1 MSRSLVEEFPP
12 HLLTLEFLT
21 GDQLR
26 NLFGLAD
33 RIRHQELSLCERKRL
48 GMIFEKPSTRT
59 RVSFEVAMEQLG
71 GHAVYL
77 SKDDIQLAR
86 GESIPDTSRTLS
98 RYVDGMIC
106 RTFGHDRVESLAE
119 YASVP
124 VINALTDFAHP
135 CQALADYYTII
146 RQTDETQPHLV
157 YLGDGNNVCHSLMVG
172 SWLLDLPLTISAPD
186 GYEPDETLFESLL
199 DRGAPI
205 QQVTAPEQAVE
216 GAQFVYT
223 DVWTSMGDE
232 EEADRRQTDFQSYQV
247 NEDLLDRAADDVGV
261 LHCLPAHRGEEITD
275 AVMDGPHSLVFDQ
288 AENRLH
294 IQKALLAIMMGS
306 GDELNDV
313 LD

>member
-1 MSRSLVEEFPP
+1 MSRSFVQDFPP

-21 GDQLR
+21 GDQIQD
-26 NLFGLAD
+26 LFRLAD
-33 RIRHQELSLCERKRL
+33 RIRHQELSLCERQRL

-98 RYVDGMIC
+98 RYVDGLIC

-135 CQALADYYTII
+135 CQALADYYTIF
-146 RQTDETQPHLV
+146 RQSKLDNPTLV

-186 GYEPDETLFESLL
+186 GYEPDETLFESLV

-205 QQVTAPEQAVE
+205 HQVTEPDQAVE

-232 EEADRRQTDFQSYQV
+232 EEADRRHTDFQSYQV
-247 NEDLLDRAADDVGV
+247 NEDLLERAGDDVGV

-294 IQKALLAIMMGS
+294 VQKALLAVMMGS
-306 GDELNDV
+306 GDELSDL